1 MNDAVRLTGVV
12 KRFGQTVAVDGLDL
26 VVRRGEVLALLGPNG
41 AGKTTTVELCQGLT
55 DPDDGVVEVL
65 GGDPRDDSSRVG
77 FMPQG
82 GGGYPGAKAGELL
95 RLAAA
100 QFANPH
106 DPDWLLEVLGLDDAK
121 RTSFR
126 RLSGGQQQRLSLACA
141 LIGRPELVFLD
152 EPTAGLDVHAR
163 RLVWELVERLKAD
176 GVTVLLTTHLI
187 EEAEYLAD
195 RVVIVAKGR
204 EIASGTPAE
213 LVETAR
219 RSRLRLTAQP
229 GVDLD
234 GLVARWPQ
242 HSWQEL
248 RPGEYAIDGEVTP
261 ARVAELAAWL
271 AEHDVLANSLRVQ
284 GGRLEDV
291 FLELTEAK

>member
-12 KRFGQTVAVDGLDL
+12 KRFGDTVAVDGLDL

-55 DPDDGVVEVL
+55 SPDEGVVEVL
-65 GGDPRDDSSRVG
+65 GGDPRADSSRVG

-100 QFANPH
+100 QFARPH
-106 DPDWLLEVLGLDDAK
+106 DPDWLLRVLGLEEAK

-141 LIGRPELVFLD
+141 LIGKPELVFLD

-187 EEAEYLAD
+187 EEAEQLAD
-195 RVVIVAKGR
+195 RVVIVAKGK
-204 EIASGTPAE
+204 EVASGSPAT
-213 LVETAR
+213 LVSSAQKSQLRFTAPAG
-219 RSRLRLTAQP
+219 L
-229 GVDLD
+229 DLA
-234 GLVARWPQ
+234 GLAA
-242 HSWQEL
+242 HEL
-248 RPGEYAIDGEVTP
+248 RPGEYAIDEEVTP
-261 ARVAELAAWL
+261 RLVSRLAAWL
-271 AEHDVLANSLRVQ
+271 AERDVLANQIRVQ

-291 FLELTEAK
+291 FLEMTSERGDQA